1 MKKILLSLSALLVAF
16 ATQAGVINQ
25 NMNVGFYLLSATGQN
40 VSGVQIV
47 NNTSS
52 GATVK
57 FYDNNATNTTYTN
70 GAYVKAVQYTTNQL
84 QTFISYSAGG
94 VPTATNNY
102 YIATT
107 DLSGTNKIYVTNTV
121 QYTAFTT
128 IGAGTVSNMPVMLQ
142 LYVPANSYVQYS
154 DVGLNLA
161 QGILVANTG
170 STNVDITL
178 FTSPHL

>member
-1 MKKILLSLSALLVAF
+1 MKKFFLSLSALLVAS
-16 ATQAGVINQ
+16 AASAGVINK
-25 NMNVGFYLLSATGQN
+25 NMNVGYYLLSATAQN

-47 NNTSS
+47 NNTAT
-52 GATVK
+52 GAVVK

-70 GAYVKAVQYTTNQL
+70 GAYTKAVQYTTNQL

-128 IGAGTVSNMPVMLQ
+128 VGAGTVSNMPVMLQ
-142 LYVPANSYVQYS
+142 LYIPANSYVQYS
-154 DVGLNLA
+154 DVGLNMA
-161 QGILVANTG
+161 VGIAVANSG
-170 STNVDITL
+170 STNVDVTL